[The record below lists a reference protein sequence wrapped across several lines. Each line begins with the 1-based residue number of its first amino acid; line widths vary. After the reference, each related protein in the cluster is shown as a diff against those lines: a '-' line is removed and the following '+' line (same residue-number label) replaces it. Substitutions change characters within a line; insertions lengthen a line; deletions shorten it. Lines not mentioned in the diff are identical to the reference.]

1 MIIAIFLKRLGK
13 DFGCNILRIRHGEI
27 YMKRVFF
34 ILFLFT
40 GFIVF
45 AQEKAPLYRD
55 PSVPVNK
62 RVKDLLNR
70 MTLEEKIAQMRH
82 IHSSNYN
89 VDGHLDLNKLN
100 SFTQGKSFGCIEAFP
115 YSAEEY
121 SKTIWKVQ
129 QYMKK
134 NTRLGIPVIPVMEAL
149 HGTVQDGCTI
159 YPQSI
164 ALGSSFNPVLIGEMA
179 ENIAREI
186 RVIGAKQVL
195 APDLDLA
202 RELRWG
208 RVEET
213 YGEDPY
219 LVSQMGVA
227 YVKGIRKYGIIC
239 TPKHFIGHGSPIGGL
254 NLAPVEGGK
263 RQLLSLYLQPF
274 EKVIREGDPL
284 SIMNCYSSYDSEP
297 VAGSPYMLT
306 ELLRHEL
313 GFKGYVYADWG
324 SISMLEYFHHTAANG
339 AEAAKQAI
347 VAGIDLEAGNGSRN
361 YENLE
366 HLVKE
371 KTLDTEYIDRAV
383 SHILYAKFASGLFED
398 SPPDTTVVRQHMHT
412 SQSIKLAKVLADE
425 SAVLLK
431 NDHSLLPLNPD
442 RLKSIAIIGP
452 NANLAQF
459 GDYTWGYE
467 NAGAGGVTPLEG
479 IKNLLGDKVPIHYAL
494 GCDLASQNKN
504 GFSEAEKAAKNS
516 DVAVVFVG
524 SQSSLLSRATN
535 SVPTSGESF
544 DLSDLSLTGVQEDL
558 IKTVYN
564 TGTPVIVVLVTGR
577 PFAIPWEK
585 EHIPAIIV
593 QWYPGEEGG
602 NSIADIL
609 FGRVN
614 PSGKLAVS
622 FPQSTGQTPVYYN
635 YLPSD
640 KGYYNQK
647 GSLDRPGRDYVFS
660 NPDPLYPF
668 GHGLSY
674 TRFEYSDFQL
684 TKKFYHLKD
693 TVSVQ
698 VAVQNKGDW
707 DGKEVVQLYIR
718 DLVSSVETPV
728 KQLKA
733 FEKISLVKNEKKRI
747 TLKVPVSELYLYDRD
762 YKRVV
767 EPGDFEL
774 QIGSS
779 SQDIKF
785 RQVFTVEDQS
795 LRKKDQSDL
804 NIKSSINFES
814 GLRHSDKTV
823 LVMIKGVV
831 MDVQSNLLKGVI
843 VSVKGEEISVRTN
856 DKGEYMIKVHPGDW
870 LQYRFGGYN
879 MKEEQVNRDK
889 YMNVSLVPEGK

>member
-1 MIIAIFLKRLGK
+1 MFS
-13 DFGCNILRIRHGEI
+13 
-27 YMKRVFF
+27 
-34 ILFLFT
+34 
-40 GFIVF
+40 
-45 AQEKAPLYRD
+45 QEKVPLYKD
-55 PSVPVNK
+55 PLVPVNQ
-62 RVKDLLNR
+62 RVGDLLKR
-70 MTLEEKIAQMRH
+70 MTLDEKIAQLRH

-89 VDGHLDLNKLN
+89 VDGHLDLNKLG
-100 SFTQGKSFGCIEAFP
+100 SFTEGKSFGCIEAFP

-134 NTRLGIPVIPVMEAL
+134 HTRLGIPVIPVMEAL

-159 YPQSI
+159 YPQAI
-164 ALGSSFNPVLIGEMA
+164 ALGSSFNPLLITEMA
-179 ENIAREI
+179 DNIARE
-186 RVIGAKQVL
+186 VQTIGAKQVL

-274 EKVIREGDPL
+274 EKVIKEGDPL
-284 SIMNCYSSYDSEP
+284 SVMNCYSSYDCEP
-297 VAGSPYMLT
+297 VTGSPYMMT
-306 ELLRHEL
+306 ELLRNKL
-313 GFKGYVYADWG
+313 GFKGYVYSDWG
-324 SISMLEYFHHTAANG
+324 SISMLDYFHHTAADGTG
-339 AEAAKQAI
+339 AARQAI
-347 VAGIDLEAGNGSRN
+347 EAGIDLEAGNGSLN
-361 YENLE
+361 YKNLKR
-366 HLVKE
+366 LVEE
-371 KTLDTEYIDRAV
+371 KTLDIKYIDRAV
-383 SHILYAKFASGLFED
+383 SHVLYAKFASGLFED
-398 SPPDTTVVRQHMHT
+398 SFPDTTIIRQNMHT

-431 NDHSLLPLNPD
+431 NDHSILPLNSEQ
-442 RLKSIAIIGP
+442 LKSIAIIGP

-479 IKNLLGDKVPIHYAL
+479 IKKLLGNKVNIHYAL

-504 GFSEAEKAAKNS
+504 GFSEAEEAAKNS

-524 SQSSLLSRATN
+524 SQSCLLSRATN

-558 IKTVYN
+558 IKAVYN

-585 EHIPAIIV
+585 EHVPAIIV

-647 GSLDRPGRDYVFS
+647 GSPEHPGRDYVFS

-668 GHGLSY
+668 GFGLSY
-674 TRFEYSDFQL
+674 TRFEYSDFKL
-684 TKKFYHLKD
+684 TKQIFQLND

-698 VAVQNKGDW
+698 LEVQNTGDR
-707 DGKEVVQLYIR
+707 DGKEVVQLYVR

-733 FEKISLVKNEKKRI
+733 FEKISLAKNEKR
-747 TLKVPVSELYLYDRD
+747 TVSLRVPISELYLYNRD
-762 YKRVV
+762 YQRVV

-779 SQDIKF
+779 STDIKF
-785 RQVFTVEDQS
+785 KKVFAVEDRS
-795 LRKKDQSDL
+795 LGAKKQG
-804 NIKSSINFES
+804 NPNVKSMTSSES
-814 GLRHSDKTV
+814 GMPQTDKIVPVT
-823 LVMIKGVV
+823 IKGVV
-831 MDVQSNLLKGVI
+831 TDVQANLLRNVT
-843 VSVKGEEISVRTN
+843 VSVKGKETIVRT
-856 DKGEYMIKVHPGDW
+856 DYKGEYTIKVHSGDW
-870 LQYRFGGYN
+870 LQYRLEGYK
-879 MKEEQVNRDK
+879 MKEEQVRRDK
-889 YMNVSLVPEGK
+889 YISISLIPEGK